1 MAFKL
6 NFSHGV
12 SNNLFFIPMC
22 DNLLLV
28 VCREV
33 HICCIVDFFLER
45 CYHAVGALAFLC
57 R

>member
-12 SNNLFFIPMC
+12 SNNLFFLVMC

-28 VCREV
+28 ACCEVRICRV
-33 HICCIVDFFLER
+33 VDFLS
-45 CYHAVGALAFLC
+45 
-57 R
+57 